1 MQRERKEYSED
12 TAQLIDAE
20 VRKVLS
26 DASARVTATL
36 EGQRAKLD
44 ALSHMLLDK
53 EVVDRHD
60 LDMILAGNV
69 TPMPPPKA
77 EAGSPVGVPALVPAQ
92 QPHSR

>member
-1 MQRERKEYSED
+1 MQRERKEYSEN

-36 EGQRAKLD
+36 EGQRAKLE
-44 ALSHMLLDK
+44 ALSRMLLDK

-60 LDMILAGNV
+60 LDMILSGNV
-69 TPMPPPKA
+69 TPMPPPKS
-77 EAGSPVGVPALVPAQ
+77 EAGSSASAPAPLPAQ
-92 QPHSR
+92 QPH

>member
-1 MQRERKEYSED
+1 
-12 TAQLIDAE
+12 LIDAE
-20 VRKVLS
+20 VRRVLS

-36 EGQRAKLD
+36 EGQRSKLE
-44 ALSHMLLDK
+44 ALSRMLLEK

-77 EAGSPVGVPALVPAQ
+77 EAGSHVSAPAPLPAQ
-92 QPHSR
+92 TPH